1 MKDYPIIKFTF
12 IFTAGI
18 LASNIF
24 SFSIGGILLLCSF
37 IFSAILILLF
47 YKKLLILN
55 QFLIIISI
63 FTAGFLNS
71 EIAELNTEQISLPF
85 KDLREVK
92 VWSRVEDVHLYN
104 QDAIFLTIKTD
115 SIESHGQKIV
125 KEFSVVLKIK
135 SETDNLDLLYP
146 EINCGDRLIFIGNL
160 YQPAGIKNP
169 GEFDY
174 KTFLNRKNISA
185 TGYAEIEQIQLI
197 KQKRE
202 FAKNFFLQIRKSI
215 DKRIK
220 ELHNYETAGFLRGV
234 LLADRSEISDETKEL
249 FINSGIVH
257 LLAVSGLH
265 VGFIII
271 IMHLFFAR
279 LNIHFRYLL
288 LTTGILLFLAI
299 TGMPVSAVRASIMAI
314 IILAA
319 SYADR
324 NYNPVNSLFLAALL
338 ILSFDPYQLYNAGFQ
353 LSVSAVFSIIYFQPL
368 FSEYINKKKL
378 KNRILKKFL
387 LFASISI
394 FAQLGTLPFTVVY
407 FHKISV
413 TSIFAN
419 IFAIPLA
426 GIIIG
431 NAFISLLI
439 SLISIESALI
449 LSSVTNFLTTIL
461 FYLGKIFGNPDYS
474 YLSSTG
480 LTIFNGAVYLI
491 VIFIGLTFLLKPNK
505 LKLKILTAILIILNL
520 SFTFLINRST
530 IFKENKLSILMVDV
544 GQGDAFL
551 VSFPDGKKALID
563 AGNATPEF
571 DYGKRTIIP
580 LLEYLN
586 IKKLDYVFISHID
599 ADHYKGIYSLIEK
612 DLCKNIYFPEPDT
625 TIQKEMDFNQYLINK
640 KQKYSYYKSIALNEG
655 NAKIY
660 FLKSSKIINFDSNNR
675 SGIVKICYGSSSA
688 LFTGDAEFESESKL
702 ITKYKTFLDSDILK
716 IGHHGSKKGTGLP
729 FLNWVSPKYSL
740 ISSGKFNSYGHPSD
754 EVIGNLKL
762 ANSIILRTDKE
773 GAVLLESDG
782 TKFKIINWKK
792 ELDINCN

>member
-1 MKDYPIIKFTF
+1 MKCCPAIKFTL
-12 IFTAGI
+12 IFSAGI

-24 SFSIGGILLLCSF
+24 SFSIGGILIFCG
-37 IFSAILILLF
+37 IVFSAILILLF
-47 YKKLLILN
+47 YKKFLN
-55 QFLIIISI
+55 LKQFLIVTLI
-63 FTAGFLNS
+63 FSVGFLNS
-71 EIAELNTEQISLPF
+71 EIAELKTEQISLPF
-85 KDLREVK
+85 KDMREVK
-92 VWSRVEDVHLYN
+92 VWSSVEEIQLYN
-104 QDAIFLTIKTD
+104 QDAIFLRVKTD
-115 SIESHGQKIV
+115 SIESRDQKIV
-125 KEFSVVLKIK
+125 KEFSVALKIK
-135 SETDNLDLLYP
+135 SETNNLDLLYD

-174 KTFLNRKNISA
+174 KTYLNRKQISA
-185 TGYAEIEQIQLI
+185 TGYADIEQIQLI
-197 KQKRE
+197 KQNRE
-202 FAKNFFLQIRKSI
+202 IVKNFFLQIRKNI

-271 IMHLFFAR
+271 IMHLLFAR
-279 LNIHFRYLL
+279 LNIHLRYFS
-288 LTTGILLFLAI
+288 LTAGILLFLAI

-314 IILAA
+314 LILAA

-324 NYNPVNSLFLAALL
+324 NYNPFNSLFLAVLL
-338 ILSFDPYQLYNAGFQ
+338 ILAFDPYQLYNAGFQ

-368 FSEYINKKKL
+368 FSEYLNKKKL
-378 KNRILKKFL
+378 KSRILKNFL

-394 FAQLGTLPFTVVY
+394 FAQLGTLPFTVAY

-431 NAFISLLI
+431 NAFISI
-439 SLISIESALI
+439 LISILSFESAVI
-449 LSSVTNFLTTIL
+449 LSSVTNFLTSIL
-461 FYLGKIFGNPDYS
+461 FSLGKIFGNPSFS
-474 YLSSTG
+474 YLNSTG
-480 LTIFNGAVYLI
+480 LTIFNGAVYLL
-491 VIFIGLTFLLKPNK
+491 VIFLGLTFLLKPNK
-505 LKLKILTAILIILNL
+505 IKLKILIAILITLNL
-520 SFTFLINRST
+520 SFTFFISRT
-530 IFKENKLSILMVDV
+530 AIFKKNKLSILMIDV
-544 GQGDAFL
+544 GQGDSFL
-551 VSFPDGKKALID
+551 ISFPNGKKALID

-571 DYGKRTIIP
+571 DCGKRTLLP

-586 IKKLDYVFISHID
+586 IKKIDFVFISHID

-612 DLCKNIYFPEPDT
+612 GICEKIYFPVPDT
-625 TIQKEMDFNQYLINK
+625 SSQKEIDFRNYLISK
-640 KQKYSYYKSIALNEG
+640 KQNYSHYKCETMEIG

-660 FLKSSKIINFDSNNR
+660 FLISSKISNFDSNNR
-675 SGIVKICYGSSSA
+675 SGIVKICYGNSSA
-688 LFTGDAEFESESKL
+688 IFTGDAEFEIESKL
-702 ITKYKTFLDSDILK
+702 ITKFKTFLDSDILK

-729 FLNWVSPKYSL
+729 FLKWVSPKYSL

-762 ANSIILRTDKE
+762 ANSKILRTDIE

-792 ELDINCN
+792 ELDIN